1 MYSFFFQVNQDGL
14 RSFLSIAEDL
24 RVRGLTQNDHANSRK
39 TEEAGMLQDV
49 DSRPYNGN
57 GNVPRNRKRMRSNS
71 VEQEE
76 TEIRSPNNHLSHHQI
91 NNGHISDEP
100 SSPRKS
106 VHSAHTSPFRQGTS
120 LILNILLTARCLF
133 SSSRIRKFVWKY
145 LTFVSNMCL
154 NDEQFQNQPPFL
166 QLTIRKKMVSGMAEP
181 GTVIPMVQQSPT
193 NQIYQL
199 LIF

>member
-1 MYSFFFQVNQDGL
+1 
-14 RSFLSIAEDL
+14 
-24 RVRGLTQNDHANSRK
+24 
-39 TEEAGMLQDV
+39 MLQDV

-91 NNGHISDEP
+91 NNGHISAEP

-154 NDEQFQNQPPFL
+154 NDEQCQNQPPFL
-166 QLTIRKKMVSGMAEP
+166 QLTIRKKNGLRDGGTRHSDSNGPIVSNKSDLS
-181 GTVIPMVQQSPT
+181 TFDFLSF
-193 NQIYQL
+193 YW
-199 LIF
+199 FK